1 MGGELMVGAE
11 LRDRGD
17 GRVGRGKLMG
27 GLRDRINCWA
37 GSRQMWGERSCC
49 RTHIHRTQDIWESG

>member
-37 GSRQMWGERSCC
+37 GSRQMCG
-49 RTHIHRTQDIWESG
+49 